1 MLVQHHKANSPSLI
15 PLDPLAPEESAHVDL
30 DSQAYEEGSL
40 VSCWEIPE
48 NTQPNVTTRGIRAW
62 LATCQNAQHRVLDED
77 DLLYQNLP
85 EYELLQNMIEEDN
98 LLGEWMIP
106 T

>member
-1 MLVQHHKANSPSLI
+1 MQHHAANPPLLI
-15 PLDPLAPEESAHVDL
+15 PLAPEESAHVDL
-30 DSQAYEEGSL
+30 DSQAYEEGSS

-48 NTQPNVTTRGIRAW
+48 KTQSNVTTRGIRAW

-77 DLLYQNLP
+77 DLYYNLP
-85 EYELLQNMIEEDN
+85 EYELLENMIEEDN